1 LSLFATGQGESLYEA
16 HGEEDF
22 TDLIEKIARAVV
34 QRQLTVPAIILL
46 ESIKPLSFLGNQI
59 LIFANP
65 VVSLIVQS
73 KEYYRFVRMIEERE
87 NIEKLTVAIENENA
101 RDAEEKN
108 AARVSKKKRRQSF
121 RSRSRR
127 QKDSMEEKGDPIG
140 RHGDHQDT
148 GD

>member
-1 LSLFATGQGESLYEA
+1 MSLFATGQGESLYEE

-34 QRQLTVPAIILL
+34 QRQLAVPAIILL

-73 KEYYRFVRMIEERE
+73 KDYYRFVRMIEDRE

-101 RDAEEKN
+101 RDAEERFTAKALKN
-108 AARVSKKKRRQSF
+108 KKN
-121 RSRSRR
+121 
-127 QKDSMEEKGDPIG
+127 
-140 RHGDHQDT
+140 
-148 GD
+148 

>member
-1 LSLFATGQGESLYEA
+1 MSLFATGQGESLYED

-22 TDLIEKIARAVV
+22 TDLIERIARAVV
-34 QRQLTVPAIILL
+34 QRQLTVPAIIRH
-46 ESIKPLSFLGNQI
+46 LSCHSYFLILIRI

-73 KEYYRFVRMIEERE
+73 KDYYRFVRMIEDRE
-87 NIEKLTVAIENENA
+87 NIEKLTLAIENENA
-101 RDAEEKN
+101 RDCEERNTAKVLKKN
-108 AARVSKKKRRQSF
+108 RRSF
-121 RSRSRR
+121 PNWFRR
-127 QKDSMEEKGDPIG
+127 RKDPAEEKGDPIG